1 MVTVFNYLSMI
12 ERFVRKTLIF
22 METDDFLKRRRSV
35 RPQAESEKE
44 CKTAGLAGAG
54 STREPCKGARTSCRG

>member
-1 MVTVFNYLSMI
+1 MI

-22 METDDFLKRRRSV
+22 MENGDFLKWRRSV

-44 CKTAGLAGAG
+44 GKTAGLAGVAL
-54 STREPCKGARTSCRG
+54 TRETCKGARTLCRG